1 MIYITGMGI
10 LSAIG
15 NSVDETLH
23 SLANGKTGIGPIQYL
38 DTIHKN
44 EFVAGEIK
52 YNNSELETIAGIG
65 KYNRTTL
72 LGYLAARQ
80 ALDNAGISD
89 PTDARTGFIS
99 STTIAG
105 MCYTELRYKDFFE
118 NKTDENFF
126 DDHFGGVSTNA
137 IAERLQIKDYV
148 TTISTACSSAANAIM
163 LGARLIKNNILDRVV
178 VGGVDPLSKFTLNG
192 FNTLMILDKEW
203 CKPFDNNRKGLNLG
217 EGAAYLVLES
227 EEMMK
232 RDNKKPLARLLGYSN
247 ANDAFHQTASSPDG
261 QGAYLAMQKAFDVAG
276 IKPEQI
282 DYVNAH
288 GTGTPNNDLSEGL
301 AMQRIFNNAVPEFS
315 STKAFTGHT
324 LAAAAAIEAVISI
337 LAIQNNMIFPCLNR
351 SVPMNDL
358 EIAPVDRLETNRQ
371 VNYVLSNSFGFGG
384 NCSSLIFGGI
394 TNSTS
399 EIRKNSI

>member
-1 MIYITGMGI
+1 MNIYITGMGI

-15 NSVDETLH
+15 KTVDETLH
-23 SLANGKTGIGPIQYL
+23 SLSEGKTGIGPIEYL
-38 DTIHKN
+38 STVHKH
-44 EFVAGEIK
+44 EFVAGEVK
-52 YNNSELETIAGIG
+52 YSNEELETLAGIG

-72 LGYLAARQ
+72 LGYIAAKQ
-80 ALDNAGISD
+80 AMDHAGIVNAN
-89 PTDARTGFIS
+89 DARTGFIS

-118 NKTDENFF
+118 HKTNENFF
-126 DDHFGGVSTNA
+126 DSHFGGVSTDD
-137 IAERLQIKDYV
+137 IAQHLQIKVYV

-163 LGARLIKNNILDRVV
+163 LGARLIKNNVLDRVV

-203 CKPFDNNRKGLNLG
+203 CRPFDNNRKGLNLG
-217 EGAAYLVLES
+217 EGAAYLVIES
-227 EEMMK
+227 ERMVK
-232 RDNKKPLARLLGYSN
+232 RDKKKPLARLMGYGN

-261 QGAYLAMQKAFDVAG
+261 QGAYLAMQKAFEVAG
-276 IKPEQI
+276 IEPSEI

-301 AMQRIFNNAVPEFS
+301 AMQRIFNNNVPKFS

-324 LAAAAAIEAVISI
+324 LAAAAAVEAVISV

-351 SVPMNDL
+351 TTPMSDL
-358 EIAPVDRLETNRQ
+358 TIAPVDVLEKNVP

-384 NCSSLIFGGI
+384 NCSSLIFG
-394 TNSTS
+394 
-399 EIRKNSI
+399 KN